1 MTTRYTDEEWSKII
15 ADAEKRFKANGS
27 KKYPIPEIG
36 SEDFTRTVDHTLLK
50 LDAKSNQFDDLCA
63 EARINK
69 FANVCVRPNWVQKCV
84 TDLKGSGVSVASVVG
99 FHEGTYDL
107 SEKLSDVKLSLT
119 SGAAELD
126 IVINWP
132 DLQKK
137 QYSKIYT
144 ELCTL
149 RTSAPPPVLLKLI
162 LETSQLSPSEIITGC
177 VLASYA
183 NFDFVKTSTGFCGG
197 GAKEEDV
204 RLMKLCCQHMRQGQ
218 GNKEMRV
225 KASGGIRTLEDAV
238 KMLEAG
244 ASRLGTSG
252 GVWIAKEARERVEWV
267 KNGGEGDRPGMAT
280 RLFTDY

>member
-1 MTTRYTDEEWSKII
+1 MTTRYTDEEWSQII
-15 ADAEKRFKANGS
+15 ADAEKRIKVDES

-63 EARINK
+63 EARVNK
-69 FANVCVRPNWVQKCV
+69 FATVCVRPNWVQKCV

-107 SEKLSDVKLSLT
+107 SQKVSDVQTSLA
-119 SGAAELD
+119 SGATELD

-132 DLQKK
+132 DLKNK
-137 QYSKIYT
+137 HFSKIYT
-144 ELCTL
+144 ELSAL
-149 RTSAPPPVLLKLI
+149 RASAPRPTTLKLI
-162 LETSQLSPSEIITGC
+162 LETSQLSPSEILAGC

-183 NFDFVKTSTGFCGG
+183 EFDFVKTSTGFSGG

-204 RLMKLCCQHMRQGQ
+204 RLMKACCEG
-218 GNKEMRV
+218 KMRV
-225 KASGGIRTLEDAV
+225 KASGGIRTLQDAV

-252 GVWIAKEARERVEWV
+252 GVWIAKEARESVEGV
-267 KNGGEGDRPGMAT
+267 KNGGECERPGMAT

>member
-15 ADAEKRFKANGS
+15 ADVEKRIKVDES
-27 KKYPIPEIG
+27 TKYSLPEIG

-63 EARINK
+63 EARVNK
-69 FANVCVRPNWVQKCV
+69 FATVCVRPNWVQKCI
-84 TDLKGSGVSVASVVG
+84 TNLKGSGVAVASVVG

-107 SEKLSDVKLSLT
+107 SEKLSDVQTSLT
-119 SGAAELD
+119 SGATELD

-132 DLQKK
+132 LLKSH

-144 ELCTL
+144 ELSTL
-149 RTSAPPPVLLKLI
+149 RTSAPRPTLLKLI
-162 LETSQLSPSEIITGC
+162 LETSQLTATDIIAGC
-177 VLASYA
+177 VLADAAS
-183 NFDFVKTSTGFCGG
+183 FDFVKTSTGFCGD

-204 RLMKLCCQHMRQGQ
+204 RLMKSCCERL
-218 GNKEMRV
+218 GNNGTMRV
-225 KASGGIRTLEDAV
+225 KASGGIRTLGDAV

-252 GVWIAKEARERVEWV
+252 GVWIAKEAREKVEG
-267 KNGGEGDRPGMAT
+267 KEGERPGMAT